1 MRYWNILL
9 MTAAVCALSACD
21 SKTPSQAMVLEGKT
35 MGTVWRVSLA
45 GVDVA
50 RKAQLQQAI

>member
-9 MTAAVCALSACD
+9 MTSAVFALSACD
-21 SKTPSQAMVLEGKT
+21 STTPPQAMVLEGKT

-45 GVDVA
+45 GVDAA
-50 RKAQLQQAI
+50 R